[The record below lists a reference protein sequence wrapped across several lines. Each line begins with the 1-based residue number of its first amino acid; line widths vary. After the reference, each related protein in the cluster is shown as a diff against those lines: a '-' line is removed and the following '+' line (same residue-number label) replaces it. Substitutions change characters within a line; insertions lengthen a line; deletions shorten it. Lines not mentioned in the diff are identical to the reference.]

1 MKGRTLTAT
10 FIDEDIIS
18 MFSFVA
24 ATTKNSQTTNKIQAL
39 RQQLKWRLHLE
50 VLIVVGCASQLVT
63 SSFRLVFFFWNF
75 SLFVVTVACSFDGT
89 WCGWLF
95 RLHILCAS
103 ATAAARTLSVENNY
117 HPTTKQPT
125 KRRKQFKIQNE
136 FFAEELTSIH
146 KIQNYCHTTMGLIS
160 RPKVSLRWMMVVKL
174 VVFFFALIQFLW
186 PFFGC
191 FFFARATDWFL
202 PPITDFFVTDW
213 DW

>member
-1 MKGRTLTAT
+1 MTITFGSVDSCWMCFSIGYFLVSFSVFLLKLFFVCCYSCLLIWWYLMWLAVSSSHTLC
-10 FIDEDIIS
+10 F
-18 MFSFVA
+18 
-24 ATTKNSQTTNKIQAL
+24 
-39 RQQLKWRLHLE
+39 
-50 VLIVVGCASQLVT
+50 CY
-63 SSFRLVFFFWNF
+63 
-75 SLFVVTVACSFDGT
+75 
-89 WCGWLF
+89 
-95 RLHILCAS
+95 S

-191 FFFARATDWFL
+191 FFLHERLIDSCHR
-202 PPITDFFVTDW
+202 
-213 DW
+213 